1 MLCIVV
7 VVVLTFLSLAYIIL
21 LSQFERQAPKKASVS
36 ATLTLLNYFSVGNK
50 QPNAP
55 LQSKK
60 VVDLTKARTYTR
72 GKKNLD
78 APPPP
83 TTRKRGRPSKNSAI
97 IHAKVRKLKEQVK
110 TKASGVLAATPEKQH
125 KWTRQVY

>member
-1 MLCIVV
+1 MVV
-7 VVVLTFLSLAYIIL
+7 VIYFLSLVAYIIRL
-21 LSQFERQAPKKASVS
+21 PQFERQAPKKASVS

-60 VVDLTKARTYTR
+60 VVDLTKARTHTR

-97 IHAKVRKLKEQVK
+97 INVKIRKLKEQVK
-110 TKASGVLAATPEKQH
+110 TKASGVLAATPEKQN